1 MDPSLRQHIGE
12 LRRKELLKEADE
24 LRLATALHRAE
35 RWDEFMVRFFVWLR
49 VSVFGRRA
57 TSRSARL
64 HYSHALLPYNHHP
77 DSCTFVHPPRSHN
90 RGVPVPVCCRAERRA
105 RL

>member
-12 LRRKELLKEADE
+12 LRRQELLKEADE
-24 LRLATALHRAE
+24 LRLATELHRAE
-35 RWDEFMVRFFVWLR
+35 RWDEFMVRLFVRLR

-64 HYSHALLPYNHHP
+64 HSSHALLPHNHHP
-77 DSCTFVHPPRSHN
+77 DPCAFVHPPRSHN
-90 RGVPVPVCCRAERRA
+90 RGAPVPVCCRAERRA
-105 RL
+105 CL